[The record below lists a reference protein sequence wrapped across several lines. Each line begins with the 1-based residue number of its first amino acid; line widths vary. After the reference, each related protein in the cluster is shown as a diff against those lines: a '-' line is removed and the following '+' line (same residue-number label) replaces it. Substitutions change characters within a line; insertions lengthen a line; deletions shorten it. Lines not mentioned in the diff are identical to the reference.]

1 MRQKT
6 FKSCPLPTQ
15 LVLKQIW
22 NHKAKSKGSIYIDFL
37 TVSIFLK
44 KVVYFQ
50 YTHLKK
56 KKVFYGTNVKGILM
70 TSIPDIVLPQV

>member
-1 MRQKT
+1 MRRKT

-44 KVVYFQ
+44 KSFISSIKK
-50 YTHLKK
+50 KK